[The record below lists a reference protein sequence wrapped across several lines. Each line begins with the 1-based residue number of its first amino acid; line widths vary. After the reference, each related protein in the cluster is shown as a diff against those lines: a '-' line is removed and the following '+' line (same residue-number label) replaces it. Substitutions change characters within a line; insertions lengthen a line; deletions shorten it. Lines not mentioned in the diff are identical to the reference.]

1 MKSETVGGLGIAL
14 ALALIVALGLAVY
27 LIGGDR
33 LFILGA
39 ALVGG
44 MVCAGI
50 LAGLALLVRAFRKND
65 NPPVIERYHTDGT
78 KTIIRET
85 KILDGRAIEAP
96 KLYQLP
102 SQPSGSFY
110 PELMRAAFTA
120 GALGQ
125 RAGGETVDA
134 EVRELTADE
143 WSGDIST

>member
-14 ALALIVALGLAVY
+14 ALALIVALALAVY

-44 MVCAGI
+44 VVCAGI

-78 KTIIRET
+78 KTIIHET

-102 SQPSGSFY
+102 SQPSGAVLS
-110 PELMRAAFTA
+110 RTHAGGVSGGRA
-120 GALGQ
+120 GATG
-125 RAGGETVDA
+125 R
-134 EVRELTADE
+134 
-143 WSGDIST
+143 